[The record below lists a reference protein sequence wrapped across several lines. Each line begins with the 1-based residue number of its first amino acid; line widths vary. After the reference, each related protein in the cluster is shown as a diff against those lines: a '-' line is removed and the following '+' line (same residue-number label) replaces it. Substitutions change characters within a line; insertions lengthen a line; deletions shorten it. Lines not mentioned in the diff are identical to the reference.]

1 MAGKRAPNAKKRAP
15 ARKEAREP
23 RRRGPTREERLAQ
36 ARRDRRRRQVRTRIL
51 IVSAVVVIVA
61 AIVVNVIVNRRSAQR
76 VISALEAGACDYD
89 TRSDAGREDVQTPPT
104 YRVDPPAGGVHAAS
118 PARAGAYRAAQSPP
132 DGEIV
137 HALEHGLIAVWYR
150 PDLPEETAVRV
161 RELADRFPDDVMVLE
176 RPSLS
181 VPVAA
186 TAWHRR
192 LLCSEVDRPTV
203 MRFIEAYRGDGP
215 ENVPG

>member
-1 MAGKRAPNAKKRAP
+1 M
-15 ARKEAREP
+15 
-23 RRRGPTREERLAQ
+23 
-36 ARRDRRRRQVRTRIL
+36 
-51 IVSAVVVIVA
+51 IVSAVVVIVGA
-61 AIVVNVIVNRRSAQR
+61 VAVNVVVNRRDAQR
-76 VISALEAGACDYD
+76 VISALEAGPCDYD
-89 TRSDAGREDVQTPPT
+89 TRSDSGREDVRTPPT
-104 YRVDPPAGGVHAAS
+104 YRVDPPAGGVHAMS
-118 PARAGAYRAAQSPP
+118 PARAGAFRAAQAPT

-150 PDLPEETAVRV
+150 PDLPEEAAGRV

-192 LLCSEVDRPTV
+192 LLCGEVDRPAV
-203 MRFIEAYRGDGP
+203 IRFIEAYRGDGP
-215 ENVPG
+215 ENVPA